1 MYRFYLRLTIQ
12 SFEISRVFYLILR
25 KGFYEYIPLLKEH
38 LEIIIKKPEDNY
50 WKIKDALDLFL
61 KIDPEFVKVVL
72 NNNSKTLADFGLNE
86 NL

>member
-1 MYRFYLRLTIQ
+1 
-12 SFEISRVFYLILR
+12 
-25 KGFYEYIPLLKEH
+25 LKEH

>member
-1 MYRFYLRLTIQ
+1 M
-12 SFEISRVFYLILR
+12 
-25 KGFYEYIPLLKEH
+25 KEY